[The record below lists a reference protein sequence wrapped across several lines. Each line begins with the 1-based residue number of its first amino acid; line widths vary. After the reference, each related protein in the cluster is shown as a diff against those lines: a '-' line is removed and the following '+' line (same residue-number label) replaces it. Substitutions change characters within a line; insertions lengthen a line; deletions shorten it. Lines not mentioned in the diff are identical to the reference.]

1 MGVPKE
7 LFEVTSMEP
16 SPTWL
21 IARRSF
27 ISVYSAGDFRVL
39 HQKRGRENPIK
50 VCCLGLL
57 LFLGC
62 VSHGTCLAAQ
72 PETLSFNHDIRPI
85 LSRHCFAC
93 HGPDSEDRQAGL
105 RLDDRESALQELDS
119 GMRAIIPGK
128 PNESELVAR
137 ILDSDPDVIMPPP
150 ESNHVLTKKQKEILR
165 AWIASG
171 AEYQPHWAYVSP
183 EKHKI
188 PNTVDD
194 EWSLNWI
201 DHFIFDRLEE
211 KGISP
216 VTDADPITL
225 VRRVTFDLT
234 GLPPTPS
241 EIDNYLANESPDR
254 YEQLVDRLLASPRHA
269 ERLAS
274 WWLDLVRYADTV
286 GYHGDQTHSAS
297 PYRDWVIAA
306 FQKNLRFDLF
316 TEMQLAS
323 DFIESSPGEHP
334 EDLLLAGAYNRLLQ
348 TSHEGGLQVKEY
360 RAIYQADRIR
370 NLSGVWLGATVG
382 CAQCH
387 DHKYDPYTSQ
397 DFYALGAFFADIDDE
412 KHMGVAGRGGGTNTL
427 PTARDPEQAVV
438 GPFDRSQAVALDTKI
453 HRLRKSLPPLPEPKQ
468 QEEKKSGEKQEVKNG
483 KKKET
488 TQVTEEKK
496 VPNSTEPPEILQAR
510 KHLKALE
517 LKRKNLERKLMITR
531 QLETPRV
538 VRVQHRGNWMDESG
552 EVVEPA
558 IPAFLGSLETDG
570 RATRADLARWLVAP
584 GDDGGIG
591 EFTARVIANRIWTIF
606 FGAGL
611 CRSVNDFGGQ
621 GEPPDYPKLLDRL
634 ALEFFESDW
643 DVRHL
648 IRCIVTS
655 RAYRMSSDAT
665 EDVLKHDPENR
676 FLARQGRWRYHA
688 EGVRDA
694 VLLASGLLV
703 ERLGGPSVHP
713 YQPAGYYRHLNFP
726 QRTYSQDTDDR
737 QWRRGLYVHWQ
748 RMFLHPQLL
757 AFDAPT
763 REECT
768 AQRSRSNTPKA
779 ALVLLNDPTF
789 IEAARNLAER
799 VLKGRESDDD
809 RLTTLWRYAVSRKPE
824 ASERKLLKNLLQNSR
839 QEYQESPESAAE
851 LLAVG
856 ISSSDDTL
864 DAIEHAAW
872 TATAR
877 VVLNLRET
885 IGRY

>member
-1 MGVPKE
+1 M
-7 LFEVTSMEP
+7 
-16 SPTWL
+16 
-21 IARRSF
+21 
-27 ISVYSAGDFRVL
+27 
-39 HQKRGRENPIK
+39 
-50 VCCLGLL
+50 
-57 LFLGC
+57 
-62 VSHGTCLAAQ
+62 
-72 PETLSFNHDIRPI
+72 
-85 LSRHCFAC
+85 
-93 HGPDSEDRQAGL
+93 
-105 RLDDRESALQELDS
+105 
-119 GMRAIIPGK
+119 
-128 PNESELVAR
+128 
-137 ILDSDPDVIMPPP
+137 
-150 ESNHVLTKKQKEILR
+150 
-165 AWIASG
+165 
-171 AEYQPHWAYVSP
+171 
-183 EKHKI
+183 
-188 PNTVDD
+188 
-194 EWSLNWI
+194 
-201 DHFIFDRLEE
+201 
-211 KGISP
+211 
-216 VTDADPITL
+216 
-225 VRRVTFDLT
+225 
-234 GLPPTPS
+234 
-241 EIDNYLANESPDR
+241 
-254 YEQLVDRLLASPRHA
+254 
-269 ERLAS
+269 
-274 WWLDLVRYADTV
+274 
-286 GYHGDQTHSAS
+286 
-297 PYRDWVIAA
+297 
-306 FQKNLRFDLF
+306 
-316 TEMQLAS
+316 
-323 DFIESSPGEHP
+323 
-334 EDLLLAGAYNRLLQ
+334 
-348 TSHEGGLQVKEY
+348 
-360 RAIYQADRIR
+360 
-370 NLSGVWLGATVG
+370 SGVWLGATVG

-387 DHKYDPYTSQ
+387 DHKYDPYTSR

-412 KHMGVAGRGGGTNTL
+412 THMGVAGRGGGTNTL

-438 GPFDRSQAVALDTKI
+438 GPFDRAQAAALDTKI
-453 HRLRKSLPPLPEPKQ
+453 QRLRKSLPPLPKPKQ
-468 QEEKKSGEKQEVKNG
+468 QEEGKGGEKSEVKVG
-483 KKKET
+483 KKKNKEVASVSKENT
-488 TQVTEEKK
+488 ATKI
-496 VPNSTEPPEILQAR
+496 TEPPEILQAR
-510 KHLKALE
+510 KNLKALE

-552 EVVEPA
+552 EVVEPS

-713 YQPAGYYRHLNFP
+713 YQPVGYYRHLNFP

-799 VLKGRESDDD
+799 VLKGSESDDD
-809 RLTTLWRYAVSRKPE
+809 RLTTLWRYAVSRKPD